1 MRERFRLNG
10 FRLPATRLLVL
21 SVMAC
26 ADSAREKPAVAV
38 PNRPPVFPDSV
49 QVAIT
54 TDIQR
59 DGRGTVTGAI
69 TTVTAGRAIDLDGDS
84 LSYKWEG
91 ARFNGDTL
99 VPVTLD
105 ADGLTAKFRSGVIMN
120 EAAGGVLRI
129 TATDSKGNK
138 AEKEICVPG
147 GGFSC

>member
-1 MRERFRLNG
+1 MKRRFRLSG
-10 FRLPATRLLVL
+10 FRHPAVVLLVL
-21 SVMAC
+21 SAVAC
-26 ADSAREKPAVAV
+26 ADSAREKPAAAV
-38 PNRPPVFPDSV
+38 PNRPPVFPDSIAV
-49 QVAIT
+49 VIRS
-54 TDIQR
+54 DIQR
-59 DGRGTVTGAI
+59 DGRGTITGAI

-84 LSYKWEG
+84 LTYRWEG

-105 ADGLTAKFRSGVIMN
+105 ADGLTAKFRSGVIMD